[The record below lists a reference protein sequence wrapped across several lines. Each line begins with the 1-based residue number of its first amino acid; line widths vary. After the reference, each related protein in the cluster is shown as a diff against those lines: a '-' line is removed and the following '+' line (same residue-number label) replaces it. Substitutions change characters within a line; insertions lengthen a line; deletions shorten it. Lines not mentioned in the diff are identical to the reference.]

1 MTSPLRRPTL
11 FFDRDVGIRLPQ
23 ALRLLRLPV
32 DIEYHQNHFPGDAK
46 DEEWMPAV
54 GRRGWTLIGHDGQ
67 HHLVAAERSAIL
79 DYRIG
84 CFYLWGNSARLW
96 QKMRCFLRG
105 FEGVLE
111 AVQDTDP
118 PFVFKVREAGR
129 LEAVEIR

>member
-1 MTSPLRRPTL
+1 M
-11 FFDRDVGIRLPQ
+11 
-23 ALRLLRLPV
+23 LRLPV
-32 DIEYHQNHFPGDAK
+32 NIEYHQNHFPGDAR
-46 DEEWMPAV
+46 DEVWMPEV

-105 FEGVLE
+105 FERIME
-111 AVQDTDP
+111 TTQIIEP
-118 PFVFKVREAGR
+118 PFIYQVRQTGR
-129 LEAVEIR
+129 LVSVGVR